1 VDPPHREEL
10 RPRVRRHIVFQGKR
24 HRAEPGFVAGRGEVS
39 RACRTALTT
48 IALAVCLGSAPA
60 AAQRLTYTAPAISG
74 IVIDASTGRT
84 LAGVSVLVRW
94 AGFKDNPNLREFE
107 RALSQF
113 PVAGMPY
120 ELEH

>member
-1 VDPPHREEL
+1 VPHR
-10 RPRVRRHIVFQGKR
+10 VDHD
-24 HRAEPGFVAGRGEVS
+24 RARSMPG
-39 RACRTALTT
+39 
-48 IALAVCLGSAPA
+48 
-60 AAQRLTYTAPAISG
+60 
-74 IVIDASTGRT
+74 IDASTGRT

-94 AGFKDNPNLREFE
+94 AEFKDNPNLREFE